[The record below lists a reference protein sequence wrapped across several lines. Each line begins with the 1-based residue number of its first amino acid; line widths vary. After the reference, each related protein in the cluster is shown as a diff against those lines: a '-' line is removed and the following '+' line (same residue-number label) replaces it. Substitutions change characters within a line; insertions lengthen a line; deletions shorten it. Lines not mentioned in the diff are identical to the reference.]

1 MPERFR
7 DPHFPPKGGAMIGNG
22 HEYRLFGLP
31 IRSALPLPELAPDP
45 HGAADAV
52 EIRLGTVAP
61 PQPRDG
67 SIHWLSSN
75 PDGAVLSVTDIGR
88 FAIRGGREI
97 VIDAEP
103 AASERNLRLY
113 LLGSAMGA
121 LLHQRRLLPLHAN
134 AIEVAGKA
142 VAFLGHSGAG
152 KSTLAAAFHDA
163 GHAILSDDVCVV
175 TRDANG
181 FVAQP
186 GIPRLRL
193 WRDAVERSGRETG
206 DYERAF
212 DALDKYTVPTAIAAR
227 SAAMPLG
234 AVFLLARAPD
244 TAPVAIR
251 RLGGTTAMRALME
264 NTYRGGFIPIT
275 GDTRAHFEACV
286 ALSNAVPVY
295 ELSRPWTSARQDET
309 LAEIRSFLL
318 GGA

>member
-1 MPERFR
+1 MT
-7 DPHFPPKGGAMIGNG
+7 GNG

-31 IRSALPLPELAPDP
+31 IRSALPLPELVPDP

-52 EIRLGTVAP
+52 EIRLGAVAP
-61 PQPRDG
+61 PPPQDA
-67 SIHWLSSN
+67 STHWLTRV
-75 PDGAVLSVTDIGR
+75 PDGAVLSVTDVGR
-88 FAIRGGREI
+88 FAIRDGREI
-97 VIDAEP
+97 LIDPDP
-103 AASERNLRLY
+103 AASERNLRLF
-113 LLGSAMGA
+113 LLGSALGA

-134 AIEVAGKA
+134 AIEMAGKA

-163 GHAILSDDVCVV
+163 GHVILSDDVCVV
-175 TRDANG
+175 TRDAEG

-193 WRDAVERSGRETG
+193 WRDAIERSGRTTG

-212 DALDKYTVPTAIAAR
+212 DALDKYTVPTALDSR
-227 SAAMPLG
+227 SGALPLG
-234 AVFLLARAPD
+234 AIFLLARAPE
-244 TAPVAIR
+244 TASVQIR
-251 RLGGTTAMRALME
+251 PLRGTEAMRALME

-275 GDTRAHFEACV
+275 GDSRAHFESC
-286 ALSNAVPVY
+286 LSLSRTIPVF
-295 ELSRPWTSARQDET
+295 ELSRPWTSARQDHT